1 MKNII
6 AKIQTI
12 VRVLMALLHHHHDD
26 EDRELVQVEV
36 DRIVSYQNE
45 VVDLP
50 TKFQTNGLSQIQ
62 GFANLTLRH
71 FHFPRPPQASSPR
84 RVRR

>member
-1 MKNII
+1 MKNVI

-45 VVDLP
+45 V
-50 TKFQTNGLSQIQ
+50 
-62 GFANLTLRH
+62 
-71 FHFPRPPQASSPR
+71 
-84 RVRR
+84 